1 MQSDTRETQAPN
13 VPTTAKV
20 ADESA
25 AKKSAN
31 GHSMNVRASDADRG
45 KAEKGGTV
53 FESVVE
59 KVKAAENVL
68 VALSNDPNVDEMAAA
83 IGLSILLESLGKH
96 ATAIYSGKTPNV
108 LEFLKPEETF
118 ETNTNGLQDFIIE
131 LDKEKADHLRYKV
144 DGDFVKVYITPYRTT
159 LSQGDL
165 AFSRGDFNVD
175 LVISLNVAAATE
187 LDAALREY
195 GRIMHDATAVNITNG
210 VPGKFGDVE
219 WVDPKASSVSEMVA
233 ELAVALKEDLDQS
246 VATALL
252 TGIAAATD
260 KFGNE
265 ATTPEV
271 MMLAA
276 KLMKSGA
283 NQQEVFKNISQEL
296 EYVEREVAEAEVD
309 SAAEGLRRETETMG
323 GSDGELKVEGDAENT
338 ENVETVE
345 NVGDAGDAETKAA
358 ETPSAEVPPSAEVQ
372 AEAETVAGTEEM
384 PKEEV
389 IVTPTEGPEKAEG
402 ESLADQI
409 LSKIKNQGAQGVQND
424 SQGAQSPDYG
434 QMIDQVSAE
443 PMPGENMVGA
453 NVGDG
458 AMVEAP
464 SVDGAPVTMQV
475 TMQPN
480 VATPVDSAQEE
491 AAAMDVIR
499 QASANPAFPEGMEL
513 PSVIP
518 GGGSSVNPAMSTVTS
533 ENPAAGMAPV
543 VAPETTPVADV
554 PAMDLQPVGM
564 TETAGG
570 GLPMPG
576 QELGT
581 PPVPPMP
588 DFSTMPATMP
598 SMMGANTM
606 SEASADV
613 PAGAQAMSPAGV
625 PMGAMPGEP
634 VVAPSSPSMA
644 DPGSFQI
651 PPVAF

>member
-1 MQSDTRETQAPN
+1 MKDDNRETQAPN
-13 VPTTAKV
+13 VPSVAKAV
-20 ADESA
+20 DGGRSA
-25 AKKSAN
+25 GNGDGGKSS
-31 GHSMNVRASDADRG
+31 GTHSMNVRASDTK
-45 KAEKGGTV
+45 KAKGGEADSMLKNV
-53 FESVVE
+53 AG
-59 KVKAAENVL
+59 KVREAENVL

-108 LEFLKPEETF
+108 LEFLRPEETF

-195 GRIMHDATAVNITNG
+195 GRIMHDATAINVTNG
-210 VPGKFGDVE
+210 VAGKFGDVE
-219 WVDPKASSVSEMVA
+219 WVEPKASSVSEMVA
-233 ELAVALKEDLDQS
+233 ELAFELKEELDTS

-252 TGIAAATD
+252 TGIVAATD
-260 KFGNE
+260 KFAND

-276 KLMKSGA
+276 KLMKFGA

-296 EYVEREVAEAEVD
+296 EYVEREVAEAEVS
-309 SAAEGLRRETETMG
+309 SATEELQRETERVGGAGGETMPG
-323 GSDGELKVEGDAENT
+323 LELEPGNVSGEGAEEEVEGE
-338 ENVETVE
+338 
-345 NVGDAGDAETKAA
+345 
-358 ETPSAEVPPSAEVQ
+358 
-372 AEAETVAGTEEM
+372 EATEE
-384 PKEEV
+384 PVRNDV
-389 IVTPTEGPEKAEG
+389 IVTPEEGQEKVEG

-409 LSKIKNQGAQGVQND
+409 LNKIQNQKR
-424 SQGAQSPDYG
+424 PDYG

-443 PMPGENMVGA
+443 PMPGEQGATGGVPGVGTGEMA
-453 NVGDG
+453 ASGMGAGGAIEGGAVAGDAR
-458 AMVEAP
+458 AMVAP
-464 SVDGAPVTMQV
+464 SM

-480 VATPVDSAQEE
+480 VAMPVDSAQEE

-499 QASANPAFPEGMEL
+499 QANTNPAFPEGMEL
-513 PSVIP
+513 PTVIP
-518 GGGSSVNPAMSTVTS
+518 GGGSSVNPASVPAISAPMMSPATDVPQMDLSPLETS
-533 ENPAAGMAPV
+533 QPQAQ
-543 VAPETTPVADV
+543 PETQGRVEQSV
-554 PAMDLQPVGM
+554 QPEPQIQPM
-564 TETAGG
+564 GG

-581 PPVPPMP
+581 PPTPPMP
-588 DFSTMPATMP
+588 DFSTMPGVPEATTMP
-598 SMMGANTM
+598 GAG
-606 SEASADV
+606 ASADV
-613 PAGAQAMSPAGV
+613 PAGAPAVV
-625 PMGAMPGEP
+625 PGTGMTMGALPGTP
-634 VVAPSSPSMA
+634 SAPSASGGT
-644 DPGSFQI
+644 DPGAFQI